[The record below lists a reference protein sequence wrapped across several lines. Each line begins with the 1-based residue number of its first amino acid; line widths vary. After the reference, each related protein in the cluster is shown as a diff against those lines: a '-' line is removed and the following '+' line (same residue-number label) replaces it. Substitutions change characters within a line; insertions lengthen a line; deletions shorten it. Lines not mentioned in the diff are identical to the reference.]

1 MTLKDAIKENVETVT
16 RLLEERLLREAGLFD
31 ATEED
36 IEFELTFE
44 MSSEDMVDYLN
55 RRIALLSTL
64 EAAKDRLEFHF
75 QYNKK

>member
-44 MSSEDMVDYLN
+44 MSPEDMVDYLN